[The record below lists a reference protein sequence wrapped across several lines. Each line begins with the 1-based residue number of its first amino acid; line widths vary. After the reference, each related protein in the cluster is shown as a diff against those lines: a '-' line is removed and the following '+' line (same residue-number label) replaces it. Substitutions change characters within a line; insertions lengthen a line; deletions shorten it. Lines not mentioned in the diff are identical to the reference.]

1 MNQTIII
8 EKMGKHDNRNEKTI
22 NLLTW
27 TSRAAG
33 KDATRKSICNRI
45 FIDDGLAV
53 ATDGGRMHLAYLGE
67 EIENGLYEIVSKTKT
82 KVIMVKDES
91 GNASPDYMR
100 IFTKFTEQRRV
111 SCNGSR
117 HTLFHTV
124 YKHFTP
130 DCSYNDE
137 YLADAYMD
145 HADVSF
151 CVPDKKHD
159 WQALRPLIMYDNN
172 CRAAVVMPLKESNL

>member
-1 MNQTIII
+1 MQTIII
-8 EKMGKHDNRNEKTI
+8 EKMNKSDYRNEKTI
-22 NLLTW
+22 NLITW
-27 TSRAAG
+27 TAKAAS
-33 KDATRKSICNRI
+33 KDMTRKNICNRI

-53 ATDGGRMHLAYLGE
+53 ATDGSRMHLVYLGE
-67 EIENGLYEIVSKTKT
+67 EFASGLYEIVSKTKN
-82 KVIMVKDES
+82 KVILVKDET
-91 GNASPDYMR
+91 GVNFPDYMR

-117 HTLFHTV
+117 HTLLHTV

-130 DCSYNDE
+130 DCSYNYE

-151 CVPDKKHD
+151 CVPDKKHN
-159 WQALRPLIMYDNN
+159 WQILRPLMMYDND